1 MKNLLLGAI
10 AALVAIGLL
19 PTTAAWADRD
29 SDETT
34 FVAQINALRAA
45 TGVAAL
51 RTDAGLTSKARVWAQ
66 TMADRNT
73 IWHSVLSDGITAD
86 WQKLGEN
93 VGMGGTVDGLH
104 IAFVN
109 SLHHYEN
116 LVDPAF
122 DSIGVGVVRAGDTL
136 FVAEEFMQTRAPK
149 ASRPVAVP
157 VGAPAPAKAPAPR
170 APAVKAAT
178 KARAT
183 KPATVKAVKVKPA
196 KVAVKVKPA
205 KVKAVK
211 VKAVKVKAVKVKA
224 VKVKV

>member
-1 MKNLLLGAI
+1 MKNLLLGAV

-29 SDETT
+29 SDETS
-34 FVAQINALRAA
+34 FVAQINALRGA

-51 RTDAGLTSKARVWAQ
+51 RTDAGLTSKARAWAQ

-73 IWHSVLSDGITAD
+73 IWHSVLSDGVTAD

-104 IAFVN
+104 VAFVN

-136 FVAEEFMQTRAPK
+136 FVAEEFMQTRAPQ

-170 APAVKAAT
+170 APVVKAAT

-183 KPATVKAVKVKPA
+183 KPATVK
-196 KVAVKVKPA
+196 AVKVKPA

-224 VKVKV
+224 VKVKAVKVKA